1 MLSLEPDCLFG
12 IIQQNSQSICLP
24 SPSDYAA
31 TGSCKQYFA
40 NVGKANLDL
49 LQRESSER
57 QQLLLEALTCLVCGQ
72 GTTLLKAG
80 ERLVIQLSEGGKMLL
95 CSGIQFYLISLS
107 CVTSENPRHTSK
119 QGKCKDSGSSG
130 L

>member
-1 MLSLEPDCLFG
+1 MLNSLEPDRLFG
-12 IIQQNSQSICLP
+12 VVRQNSQSICLP

-57 QQLLLEALTCLVCGQ
+57 KRLLLEALACLVCGQ

-80 ERLVIQLSEGGKMLL
+80 ESLGMSAIRRSKNVPVRWYPVLLNLSVL
-95 CSGIQFYLISLS
+95 CYFRKFQA
-107 CVTSENPRHTSK
+107 HK
-119 QGKCKDSGSSG
+119 
-130 L
+130 

>member
-1 MLSLEPDCLFG
+1 MLNSLEPDRLFG
-12 IIQQNSQSICLP
+12 VVRQNSQSICLP

-57 QQLLLEALTCLVCGQ
+57 KRLLLEAL
-72 GTTLLKAG
+72 A
-80 ERLVIQLSEGGKMLL
+80 
-95 CSGIQFYLISLS
+95 
-107 CVTSENPRHTSK
+107 
-119 QGKCKDSGSSG
+119 
-130 L
+130 